1 MKIIVTIIPTDL
13 VAKLSSFYHFLH
25 IRNKN
30 FVFSKLV
37 VYSNEKYFCF
47 LFIASCALLESHAK
61 CNRLLLRNFLTCYS
75 CSYYSSMLKH
85 FSSNFQADRRASNL
99 LRRYNQ
105 QSERSSSKEIR
116 KLLYFDLLA

>member
-1 MKIIVTIIPTDL
+1 MKIIVTIIPTNL
-13 VAKLSSFYHFLH
+13 VTKLSSFYHFLD

-75 CSYYSSMLKH
+75 CSYYSFMILYINPLFLIIVGVPNKMVDQVAY
-85 FSSNFQADRRASNL
+85 SNFIKTTGGVIMLS
-99 LRRYNQ
+99 
-105 QSERSSSKEIR
+105 
-116 KLLYFDLLA
+116 LYEN

>member
-1 MKIIVTIIPTDL
+1 MKIIVTIIPTNL
-13 VAKLSSFYHFLH
+13 VTKLSSFYHFLD

-75 CSYYSSMLKH
+75 CSYYSFMILYINPLFLIIVGGPNKMVDQVAY
-85 FSSNFQADRRASNL
+85 SNFIKTTGGVIMLS
-99 LRRYNQ
+99 
-105 QSERSSSKEIR
+105 
-116 KLLYFDLLA
+116 LYEN

>member
-13 VAKLSSFYHFLH
+13 VARLSSFYHCLH

-75 CSYYSSMLKH
+75 CSYYSFMILYINPLFLIIVGVPNKMVDQVAY
-85 FSSNFQADRRASNL
+85 SNFIKTTGGVIMLS
-99 LRRYNQ
+99 
-105 QSERSSSKEIR
+105 
-116 KLLYFDLLA
+116 LYEN

>member
-1 MKIIVTIIPTDL
+1 MKIIVTIIPTNL
-13 VAKLSSFYHFLH
+13 VTKLSSFYHFLD

-75 CSYYSSMLKH
+75 CSYYSFMILYINPLFLIIVGVPNKMVDQVAY
-85 FSSNFQADRRASNL
+85 SNFIKTTGGIIMLSPYEN
-99 LRRYNQ
+99 
-105 QSERSSSKEIR
+105 
-116 KLLYFDLLA
+116 